1 MRRRKWLVVLAG
13 LAVARSECRWTGIW
27 RGITLQGMANIDYV
41 AMDTG
46 VSFGKALFE
55 YLVQRQRRF

>member
-1 MRRRKWLVVLAG
+1 VVLAG